1 MEEQSKTEGVSRL
14 NVETS
19 NNPNDGRCEFI
30 VSKDARDHGH
40 VWLFEDDTA
49 EVMASQIQAELGL
62 IQPFNVITEDSL
74 AGHDAF
80 DIVDADTG
88 KVWVTVV
95 EAH

>member
-1 MEEQSKTEGVSRL
+1 MEEQSKATDVSRL

-19 NNPNDGRCEFI
+19 QDGRREFV
-30 VSKDARDHGH
+30 VSKDGRDHGN

-49 EVMASQIQAELGL
+49 EVMASQIQADLGL

-80 DIVDADTG
+80 DLVDADTG

-95 EAH
+95 EAQ